1 MRSLRSSVA
10 VAGLGVLAL
19 ASSAAAQPTPV
30 SAPIR
35 EVAYTVGFTRATAA
49 QRQFTVEMRFTVA
62 SDAPVLLS
70 LPVWTPGAYEV
81 TNFARWVLG
90 FEVVDAA
97 GRAVAWDKLDPDTWR
112 VRPGG
117 AGQLTV
123 RFRYLAT
130 KLDTSEAWTTSDLGF
145 FNGTNLFLYPEG
157 RPAEWPSTVTITT
170 EPDWKVATGLDAAG
184 PARTYRASNYHEL
197 VDAPVM
203 IGAFDLDSSTVAGKP
218 FRLATY
224 PAGSLAGAARDSVWS
239 ALRRM
244 VPPQAAVF
252 GEVPW
257 AHYTLLQVATPDFPG
272 ASGLEHAN
280 SHLDV
285 VAAQVVGNPF
295 LNSLYSHEIFHAWN
309 VKRLRPRELT
319 PYRYDRWQPTTL
331 LWVSEG
337 ITDYYADLM
346 LVRGGVGDSTNVM
359 SAVVDKMQQTDASPV
374 TALED
379 ASLSAY
385 LLPEDGSRGVYY
397 PKGALAGFALDI
409 LIRDASDNAA
419 GLDDVMRALYDQT
432 WRRGQGFSDEQWW
445 AAVARAAGPQAPKL
459 QRFRERYVDGR
470 ETFPWAEW
478 LPLAGFALQV
488 DSIAEPRL
496 GVLTTSDS
504 TGIRVEEVTPGGAAA
519 RAGVRPGDML
529 AVVGDIVVSDGTFG
543 GRFRQKYRDVPE
555 GTLLP
560 LVVRRDGADVRLQM
574 PLTLG
579 VRTVTRVTAD
589 PRASPKAVR
598 VRTGLLHGITGR
610 AGAP

>member
-1 MRSLRSSVA
+1 MRPSAFPAFLA
-10 VAGLGVLAL
+10 AAGLVIGT
-19 ASSAAAQPTPV
+19 SATAQPAAV

-35 EVAYTVGFTRATAA
+35 DVAYTVGFTRATAA
-49 QRQFTVEMRFTVA
+49 QRQFTVEMAFAVA
-62 SDAPVLLS
+62 GDAPVLLS

-81 TNFARWVLG
+81 TNFARWVVG
-90 FEVVDAA
+90 FEVVDAT
-97 GRAVAWDKLDPDTWR
+97 GRAVPWDKVDPDTWR
-112 VRPGG
+112 VRPTG
-117 AGQLTV
+117 AGRLTV

-130 KLDTSEAWTTSDLGF
+130 KLDTSEAWTTTDLGF

-157 RPAEWPSTVTITT
+157 RGTDWPATVTIAT
-170 EPDWKVATGLDAAG
+170 EPDWKVATGLEAAG
-184 PARTYRASNYHEL
+184 TARSYRATNYHDL

-257 AHYTLLQVATPDFPG
+257 AHYTLLQVATQEFGG

-309 VKRLRPRELT
+309 VKRLRPRDLV

-337 ITDYYADLM
+337 ITDYYADVM
-346 LVRGGVGDSTNVM
+346 LARGGVGDSTDFM
-359 SAVVDKMQQTDASPV
+359 AAVVDKMQQADASPV

-409 LIRDASDNAA
+409 LIRDASDNGA

-432 WRRGQGFSDEQWW
+432 WRRGQGFTDEQWW
-445 AAVARAAGPQAPKL
+445 AAVARAAGAQAPRL
-459 QRFRERYVDGR
+459 RQFRERYVDGR
-470 ETFPWAEW
+470 DAYPWAEW

-496 GVLTTSDS
+496 GVLTRGDS
-504 TGIRVEEVTPGGAAA
+504 TGIRVEEITPGGGAAQ
-519 RAGVRPGDML
+519 AGVRVGDLL
-529 AVVGDIVVSDGTFG
+529 AVVGDIPVTDGTFG
-543 GRFRQKYRDVPE
+543 ARFRQKYREVPP

-560 LVVRRDGADVRLQM
+560 LVVRRDGVEVRLQM
-574 PLTLG
+574 PLTRG
-579 VRTVTRVTAD
+579 IRTVTRLTAD
-589 PRASPKAVR
+589 PKAAPKATR
-598 VRTGLLHGITGR
+598 IRAGILHGTTGR
-610 AGAP
+610 